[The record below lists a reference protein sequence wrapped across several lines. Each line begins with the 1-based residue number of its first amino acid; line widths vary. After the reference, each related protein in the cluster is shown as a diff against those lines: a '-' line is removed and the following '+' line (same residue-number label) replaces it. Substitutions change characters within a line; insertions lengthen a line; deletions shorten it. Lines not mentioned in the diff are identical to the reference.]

1 MGSSSMLNFE
11 KKARYLL
18 LGSFL
23 LMLCSQG
30 AHATSV
36 DDVTKIIEQAVH
48 SQLKARSEGYGW
60 TITAT
65 YIDQAKSQ
73 LAAGQTDSAMA
84 TAQRALLVADQS
96 LEQSRAEKTAW
107 QARVP
112 TL

>member
-1 MGSSSMLNFE
+1 MLNFE
-11 KKARYLL
+11 KEAKSLLFGSLL
-18 LGSFL
+18 LAFWSV
-23 LMLCSQG
+23 G

-36 DDVTKIIEQAVH
+36 DDVTKTIEQASQ
-48 SQLKARSEGYGW
+48 SQLKATAQGHGW

-73 LAAGQTDSAMA
+73 LAAGQTDVAMT
-84 TAQRALLVADQS
+84 TAQRALMVADQS
-96 LEQSRAEKTAW
+96 LEQARTETTAW

>member
-1 MGSSSMLNFE
+1 MLNFG
-11 KKARYLL
+11 KKARYVL

-23 LMLCSQG
+23 TMLCSQG
-30 AHATSV
+30 SHATSV

-48 SQLKARSEGYGW
+48 SQSQARSEGYGW

-65 YIDQAKSQ
+65 YIDQAKSK

-84 TAQRALLVADQS
+84 TAQRALLVANKSLDQA
-96 LEQSRAEKTAW
+96 RAEKTAW

>member
-1 MGSSSMLNFE
+1 MLNFG
-11 KKARYLL
+11 KKARHFLLGTFLL
-18 LGSFL
+18 L
-23 LMLCSQG
+23 LCSGG
-30 AHATSV
+30 AHAASA

-65 YIDQAKSQ
+65 YIDRAKSQ
-73 LAAGQTDSAMA
+73 LAAGQTDSAMV
-84 TAQRALLVADQS
+84 TAQRALLVAEES
-96 LEQSRAEKTAW
+96 LEQARVEKTAW